1 MTSAALL
8 SARSPVHSGAG
19 RGIIQPWLLL
29 YAALRQASTLEDKDV
44 VYGELKKI
52 FSLHFFTPA
61 SYLLAR
67 VSATE
72 ILVGRKVRHYVR
84 KLHLVITFA
93 YFR

>member
-1 MTSAALL
+1 MLSFAKLELL
-8 SARSPVHSGAG
+8 TIRMWSVGNQRK
-19 RGIIQPWLLL
+19 
-29 YAALRQASTLEDKDV
+29 YLR
-44 VYGELKKI
+44 YI
-52 FSLHFFTPA
+52 FFTSA